1 MGRIRLSPFRSVV
14 PLSRP
19 DAALSRLA
27 ASLHGAIV
35 STAGRERLREA
46 LREALPNALSLAT
59 EQDETYEFSDEPGSR
74 YVLFLA
80 DALSAALAHDRPS
93 GSGLREA
100 AQKAVLE
107 YFEWED
113 YQHGAPNVVRREMER
128 LRTALS
134 GSSDPEAVGLDEAW
148 AEADAALPSDG
159 SMRLTGVTWPS
170 MKDDE
175 WVAHC
180 SAAGV
185 FGYGPTPAAALHALA
200 IRLTEAKPETPA

>member
-1 MGRIRLSPFRSVV
+1 MGRVRLSPFRGMVS
-14 PLSRP
+14 LSRP

-46 LREALPNALSLAT
+46 LEYIARLAGAVLVDT
-59 EQDETYEFSDEPGSR
+59 GEPVTR
-74 YVLFLA
+74 IAAIEYA
-80 DALSAALAHDRPS
+80 ARDALD
-93 GSGLREA
+93 GSG
-100 AQKAVLE
+100 
-107 YFEWED
+107 
-113 YQHGAPNVVRREMER
+113 
-128 LRTALS
+128 
-134 GSSDPEAVGLDEAW
+134 DPEAVGLDEAW

-185 FGYGPTPAAALHALA
+185 FGYGPTPAAALRALA
-200 IRLTEAKPETPA
+200 AALTEAKPESPA